1 MSGDI
6 YPSSN
11 PWNESLVQHNS
22 GNDLD
27 YTISSFS
34 SARYGA
40 VACARGWSLV
50 TKGAYRPCSQ
60 FDTRHSMFD
69 RAISPTHTQKNH
81 LITPCETEMIIFP
94 DWEIGTLINFA

>member
-1 MSGDI
+1 M
-6 YPSSN
+6 
-11 PWNESLVQHNS
+11 VQDNS

-50 TKGAYRPCSQ
+50 TKGACRPVNLIQGTTCLTGLLVLH
-60 FDTRHSMFD
+60 TR
-69 RAISPTHTQKNH
+69 KK
-81 LITPCETEMIIFP
+81 II
-94 DWEIGTLINFA
+94 